1 MNRHSGRRGAAL
13 IIAVVVVLIMVGL
26 ATGFV
31 ILSAAQ
37 STGTTNNVTRIQTFY
52 IAEAGLNQA
61 IDEART
67 GQDTAGDGIGVITNG
82 VYGGGTFSCTATLVD
97 GPSETPVGPGTPVP
111 GVNQNEL
118 RLTCTATYQNVVRR
132 VEVVLSLDTGN
143 IFENGLFGDEF
154 LDITGTVVTDSYDS
168 SIGTYA
174 SQATNVDGDGNSFAS
189 ENGDI
194 GSNGGVSVG
203 GTSFIHGDAVAGPGN
218 STTLG
223 VNAEVSGSTSPA
235 TSPTPLPSVTYA
247 PPPILATT
255 FNETGKASTIA
266 FPAGDYHFSTFSLGG
281 GKVVSITGEVTI
293 YVDGDFS
300 IGGTAAIEIEPG
312 AKLTIKQGPG
322 GTVDVDVFGT
332 GFVNKDQLPT
342 SLLIESASSGQVSLR
357 GTADFY
363 GAIYA
368 PDADILMNGTSDT
381 FGALIGNS
389 VTTVGTSD
397 FHYDEA
403 LGLLG
408 GGAPTYDLVS
418 WQELPPP

>member
-1 MNRHSGRRGAAL
+1 MNRHSHQRGAAL

-37 STGTTNNVTRIQTFY
+37 GSATSENVVRIQTFY
-52 IAEAGLNQA
+52 IAEAGLNEA

-67 GQDTAGDGIGVITNG
+67 GIDTGGDGVGVVTG
-82 VYGGGTFSCTATLVD
+82 SYGGGTYSCTATLVD
-97 GPSETPVGPGTPVP
+97 GPAETVVGPGTPVP

-118 RLTCTATYQNVVRR
+118 RLRCTGTYQGVSRR
-132 VEVVLSLDTGN
+132 VEVALSLDTGS
-143 IFENGLFGDEF
+143 IFENGLFGDDF
-154 LDITGTVVTDSYDS
+154 LDITGTVVSDSYNS
-168 SIGTYA
+168 ANGTYA
-174 SQATNVDGDGNSFAS
+174 SQATSTDGDGNAFAF

-194 GSNGGVSVG
+194 GSNGNVTVG
-203 GTSFIHGDAVAGPGN
+203 GTSFIHGDAVAGPSK

-223 VNAEVSGSTSPA
+223 VNAEVSGSTTPA
-235 TSPTPLPSVTYA
+235 SSPTPLPPVVYA
-247 PPPILATT
+247 PPAIPATV
-255 FNETGKASTIA
+255 FSETGKAGTLNVG
-266 FPAGDYHFSTFSLGG
+266 AGDYHFSTFTLGG
-281 GKVVSITGEVTI
+281 GKIIKITGEVTL
-293 YVDGDFS
+293 YVDGDFK

-322 GTVDVDVFGT
+322 GTVDVDVLGT

-342 SLLIESASSGQVSLR
+342 SLLIESSSSGQVKLA

-368 PDADILMNGTSDT
+368 PDAAIVMNGTSDT
-381 FGALIGNS
+381 YGALIGNS
-389 VTTVGTSD
+389 VTTVGTAD